1 MSVEGS
7 HTPQG
12 TDSSSSDESIT
23 VNLPR
28 IKTKRK
34 RIIRSNQ
41 SSGDESH
48 QILPRKKN
56 SAFNKSMNK
65 NQIPSPKLLTPN
77 SDEETEP
84 ELAAR
89 ISREIKATLAAAE
102 KNKKSRRKSQ
112 SQLSSSLPTHL
123 EPNLVL
129 QIPINLPQDS
139 PEPSS
144 QDEDEEDDPDFK
156 PPNDDDIFLWTEEEQ
171 EYWNTLNQIDRLE
184 IKRKE
189 KEVATFRKLEIPGR
203 FLILRAPMNLP
214 SKAMIIQRLEQLDN
228 MQPTDNEYFKLQKF
242 INAILQVPFGKII
255 PFPVARTDPH
265 DLIHHFLNQVASTLH
280 QSIYGHTE
288 AKERLMQFVA
298 QSISNPKSQG
308 HCIALCG
315 PPGVGKTS
323 LVRQGVAKALGRPFA
338 FLPLGGANDG
348 SYLDGMTYAYEGASW
363 GRIIDILM
371 NTKCM
376 NPIIYIDELDK
387 VSQTKNGE
395 DIFGVLTH
403 LTDTSQNQAFHDK
416 YFAGIEFDLSRA
428 LFIFSFND
436 ESAINSILKDR
447 MTVIQLKGFQKNEK
461 LLIAKEYLWKELL
474 EQIGFQPQDV
484 IINEEIWQ
492 HLMDRHVGD
501 EPGVRNLKRQLEDIL
516 LQLNVIKYYPEVLK
530 HGSIS
535 EATDKI
541 NSKKQTIKPPTTE
554 ISFPFSLTRSW
565 IDYFLS
571 QQNINDDMNLSA
583 KMMYL

>member
-1 MSVEGS
+1 MKMSVEGS

-41 SSGDESH
+41 SSGDES
-48 QILPRKKN
+48 LPRKKN

-65 NQIPSPKLLTPN
+65 NQIPSPN

-129 QIPINLPQDS
+129 QIPLNLPQDS

-214 SKAMIIQRLEQLDN
+214 SKAMIIQKLEQLDN

-242 INAILQVPFGKII
+242 INAILQVPFGKTI
-255 PFPVARTDPH
+255 PFPVSRTDPH

-371 NTKCM
+371 TTKCM

-484 IINEEIWQ
+484 IINEETWQ

-541 NSKKQTIKPPTTE
+541 NSKKHTIKPPTTE
-554 ISFPFSLTRSW
+554 ISFPFSLTQSW